1 MTMFRI
7 YMNLMYT
14 FILKNDW
21 YNIFTAIQ
29 LLSTVF
35 LIHLAWCNIANYLQ
49 HMNIIVR
56 TFNRIQIGKVSPCWV
71 VIYTYESFSRRP
83 VFQADFL
90 IRSKIYNDK
99 YIFAYGTFLHTG
111 SRAFFIV
118 LCYFNGNL
126 FSDDH
131 FDRCRLHFF
140 DPTIQHTC
148 FRFCIMLTQQSTV
161 VCVVIGVL

>member
-7 YMNLMYT
+7 YINMMYT
-14 FILKNDW
+14 FISKNDW

-35 LIHLAWCNIANYLQ
+35 LIHLAWYNIATYLQ
-49 HMNIIVR
+49 HTNIIVR
-56 TFNRIQIGKVSPCWV
+56 SFKRIQLGKVRPCWV
-71 VIYTYESFSRRP
+71 VIYTYEYFSRRP
-83 VFQADFL
+83 VLQADFR

-118 LCYFNGNL
+118 KNL
-126 FSDDH
+126 INEHCSKNLRQCGQLFLSRW
-131 FDRCRLHFF
+131 F
-140 DPTIQHTC
+140 
-148 FRFCIMLTQQSTV
+148 
-161 VCVVIGVL
+161 